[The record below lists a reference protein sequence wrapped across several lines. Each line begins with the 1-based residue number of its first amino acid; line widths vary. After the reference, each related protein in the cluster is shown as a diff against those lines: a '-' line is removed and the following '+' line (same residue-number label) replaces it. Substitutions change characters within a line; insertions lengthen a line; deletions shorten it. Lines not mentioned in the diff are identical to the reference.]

1 MGWRLGRLRY
11 LLLGWAG
18 PIIVALPVYGVLWAL
33 GGVEPAGPQ
42 RVHSSIIGAT
52 LFSTFGLLIP
62 TFLFEELAW
71 RGFLVPE
78 LAKRHSFLG
87 VALLSGVIWALFHY
101 PFLLSPE
108 YAERPPSVVGVIVF
122 TVAIVAGSFPLA
134 WLRLRSGSIWP
145 ATLFH
150 AGHNAFVNQV
160 LSRELSVT
168 SEGWEVWVGETG
180 LGLMLGYCVLALWT
194 WLRRGQLEQE
204 AIAPHH
210 APVGTAE

>member
-1 MGWRLGRLRY
+1 M
-11 LLLGWAG
+11 
-18 PIIVALPVYGVLWAL
+18 
-33 GGVEPAGPQ
+33 
-42 RVHSSIIGAT
+42 
-52 LFSTFGLLIP
+52 
-62 TFLFEELAW
+62 
-71 RGFLVPE
+71 
-78 LAKRHSFLG
+78 
-87 VALLSGVIWALFHY
+87 IWALFHY

-160 LSRELSVT
+160 LIRELSVT

-194 WLRRGQLEQE
+194 WFQRGQLEQE
-204 AIAPHH
+204 VCA
-210 APVGTAE
+210 VRSAEVVDRH